1 MKTTSLLATFVL
13 SVFITIASS
22 SEILIEGEI
31 EVEYWWSLPAQA
43 EQEVSG
49 TAYFLQATPTICRS
63 IMHFDRGFISK
74 DPDDYEFTIDY
85 FDVSEYLRS
94 EILINTPGTSPFLLD
109 FTEFFCQ
116 QIVDKRFII
125 KYRGITIDSTSSN
138 SSNSTVES

>member
-22 SEILIEGEI
+22 YEILIEDEI
-31 EVEYWWSLPAQA
+31 EPFDEVEYWWSLPAQA
-43 EQEVSG
+43 EQEVIG

-63 IMHFDRGFISK
+63 VMHFDRGFISK
-74 DPDDYEFTIDY
+74 DPNDYEFTIGH

-116 QIVDKRFII
+116 QIVDKRFVI
-125 KYRGITIDSTSSN
+125 KYRGITIGDN
-138 SSNSTVES
+138 IIRRL